1 MLEHFNREMRLGG
14 KIASG
19 HFYASFGLHFQGT
32 KDLASI
38 VHLAYDGWFIK
49 RYTVELEKY
58 HGELYDHVKEAVP
71 SSWDPEAV
79 ARLDPG
85 IEYMFGIC
93 NSYVLLF
100 FISHSPTIR
109 TQVHMGGY
117 SGQRFKL

>member
-1 MLEHFNREMRLGG
+1 MRLGG
-14 KIASG
+14 KTASG

-38 VHLAYDGWFIK
+38 VRLAYDGWFIK
-49 RYTVELEKY
+49 HYTVELEKY
-58 HGELYDHVKEAVP
+58 HVELYDHVKESVP

-79 ARLDPG
+79 TRLDPG
-85 IEYMFGIC
+85 IEYMFGTC
-93 NSYVLLF
+93 NRYVLLF
-100 FISHSPTIR
+100 FISHSPQGCTTR